1 MPILRL
7 EKKEKKLNT
16 ENADIVGLTRN
27 KEYDTITEQ
36 FSVVKQSIDELIK
49 QRSVQS
55 RHTMNTGG

>member
-1 MPILRL
+1 M
-7 EKKEKKLNT
+7 NT

-55 RHTMNTGG
+55 RHTMNIGG

>member
-16 ENADIVGLTRN
+16 ESADIVGLTRN

-36 FSVVKQSIDELIK
+36 FSVVK
-49 QRSVQS
+49 
-55 RHTMNTGG
+55 